1 MREFAVETAF
11 LWMRS
16 RQGQQPPCKETP
28 LRVPTLTSTV
38 SARGYLLVGALFVGV
53 GCTAKDSPS
62 DAPPIPEA
70 HGDSTESADTS
81 HPDSGMLSPS
91 DTGQSDPS
99 DTDREDTGETEPPD
113 TSPPYDQ
120 VCFRASHNSYSGEE
134 RGSIVA
140 QLEAGVRQIE
150 FDFHDN
156 DYESEGFR
164 MGHSS
169 PGGEVFHEDG
179 NPHSNRLEDW
189 LVVVAEWSASNPAH
203 APIHMLLN
211 IKDDMTDNRSTA
223 EGSLAALNSLVLE
236 VFGDRL
242 FWSRDLGEA
251 WPSVNSL
258 RGKIIVGLTG
268 RETTSSRVAYL
279 RDRGANPAVAMN
291 DHGQIIEVHKSE
303 TQDMLWF
310 WTGQMQPDGR
320 VIWWHHGRYGSG
332 RDPAI
337 ALNNHGYFVEVHR
350 SHSDDDL
357 WTWTGR
363 ITETGDLEFLEN
375 TEFSEGREP
384 SVSFTD
390 LEGFAFRE
398 VHSGSGDAGA
408 RMAWDGVV
416 SATDGGIAWGAHGAT
431 TDALFDVD
439 RATSSAGSVAVESV
453 TYGSS
458 GANTLVYETD
468 DHERDHIRYA
478 QIAFIDSNDGDPDL
492 VEDMTPFRS
501 FRTGSHD
508 GARSW
513 RESGGIS
520 RVWRF
525 SESDAAAL
533 SDAPPHF
540 AATDEPLSAWYAEW
554 AATNDCVD

>member
-1 MREFAVETAF
+1 MGV
-11 LWMRS
+11 
-16 RQGQQPPCKETP
+16 
-28 LRVPTLTSTV
+28 
-38 SARGYLLVGALFVGV
+38 LVLGL
-53 GCTAKDSPS
+53 GCTAKDSSPS
-62 DAPPIPEA
+62 GPPIPDPY
-70 HGDSTESADTS
+70 GDSGTSADTS
-81 HPDSGMLSPS
+81 DPDSGVRPPS
-91 DTGQSDPS
+91 DSGTSDPS
-99 DTDREDTGETEPPD
+99 DTGSGDSGDTDPPD

-150 FDFHDN
+150 YDFHDN

-179 NPHSNRLEDW
+179 NPHSNRLQDW
-189 LVVVAEWSASNPAH
+189 LAVVADWSSSNPDH
-203 APIHMLLN
+203 APINMLLN

-223 EGSLAALNSLVLE
+223 AGSLAALNSLVLE
-236 VFGDRL
+236 AFEDRL
-242 FWSRDLGEA
+242 FWARDLGDS

-291 DHGQIIEVHKSE
+291 DHGQIIEVHKSQ

-320 VIWWHHGRYGSG
+320 VIWWHHGRYDSG

-363 ITETGDLEFLEN
+363 ITETGDLEFFEN
-375 TEFSEGREP
+375 EEFSEGREP
-384 SVSFTD
+384 SISFID
-390 LEGFAFRE
+390 LDGFAFRE
-398 VHSGSGDAGA
+398 VHRVAGGGGD
-408 RMAWDGVV
+408 RLFWEGVV
-416 SATDGGIAWGAHGAT
+416 SAPDGGIAWGSDGT
-431 TDALFDVD
+431 TADPLFDID
-439 RATSSAGSVAVESV
+439 RATSSAGRVSVESANF
-453 TYGSS
+453 GSS

-468 DHERDHIRYA
+468 AHGPAHIRYA
-478 QIAFIDSNDGDPDL
+478 QIAFIDSNDGDPGL
-492 VEDMTPFRS
+492 VEEMTPFRS
-501 FRTGSHD
+501 FRTGSHER
-508 GARSW
+508 ARAW
-513 RESGGIS
+513 REAGGIS

-533 SDAPPHF
+533 SDAPPQF
-540 AATDEPLSAWYAEW
+540 PATDEPLSAWYADW
-554 AATNDCVD
+554 AVTNDCVD

>member
-1 MREFAVETAF
+1 MRTFSLKTA
-11 LWMRS
+11 LN
-16 RQGQQPPCKETP
+16 
-28 LRVPTLTSTV
+28 V
-38 SARGYLLVGALFVGV
+38 RGCIVVGALFSGF
-53 GCTAKDSPS
+53 GCTEKASS
-62 DAPPIPEA
+62 SAAPEIPEV
-70 HGDSTESADTS
+70 HGDSAVSTDTS
-81 HPDSGMLSPS
+81 DPDSGVSPTS
-91 DTGQSDPS
+91 DTGQSSPS

-150 FDFHDN
+150 YDFHDN
-156 DYESEGFR
+156 DYQSEGFR

-189 LVVVAEWSASNPAH
+189 LVVIAEWSVSNPDH

-223 EGSLAALNSLVLE
+223 DGSLAALNSLVLE

-242 FWSRDLGEA
+242 FWSRDLGEE

-258 RGKIIVGLTG
+258 RGKVVVGLTG

-279 RDRGANPAVAMN
+279 RDRGVNPAVAMN

-310 WTGQMQPDGR
+310 WTGQMQSDGR
-320 VIWWHHGRYGSG
+320 VIWWHHGRYGPG

-375 TEFSEGREP
+375 DEFSEGREP

-390 LEGFAFRE
+390 PDGFAFRE
-398 VHSGSGDAGA
+398 VHGVTGEAGS

-416 SATDGGIAWGAHGAT
+416 SATDGGVTWDAHGT
-431 TDALFDVD
+431 TMDARFDVD
-439 RATSSAGSVAVESV
+439 RATSSWGSVEVESAV
-453 TYGSS
+453 FGSS
-458 GANTLVYETD
+458 GANTLLYETD
-468 DHERDHIRYA
+468 DHGPAHIRYA

-492 VEDMTPFRS
+492 VEDATPFRS

-508 GARSW
+508 GARAW
-513 RESGGIS
+513 RASGGIS

-533 SDAPPHF
+533 SDAPPQF
-540 AATDEPLSAWYAEW
+540 AATDEPLSDWYSDW
-554 AATNDCVD
+554 AVSNDCAD

>member
-1 MREFAVETAF
+1 MET
-11 LWMRS
+11 R
-16 RQGQQPPCKETP
+16 
-28 LRVPTLTSTV
+28 
-38 SARGYLLVGALFVGV
+38 
-53 GCTAKDSPS
+53 
-62 DAPPIPEA
+62 I
-70 HGDSTESADTS
+70 
-81 HPDSGMLSPS
+81 
-91 DTGQSDPS
+91 
-99 DTDREDTGETEPPD
+99 
-113 TSPPYDQ
+113 
-120 VCFRASHNSYSGEE
+120 
-134 RGSIVA
+134 
-140 QLEAGVRQIE
+140 QI
-150 FDFHDN
+150 DW
-156 DYESEGFR
+156 
-164 MGHSS
+164 
-169 PGGEVFHEDG
+169 
-179 NPHSNRLEDW
+179 W
-189 LVVVAEWSASNPAH
+189 LVVVAEWSASNPARDSR
-203 APIHMLLN
+203 PD
-211 IKDDMTDNRSTA
+211 IKDDMTDNRSSA
-223 EGSLAALNSLVLE
+223 EGSLAALNLWCLGLRRTSVGSAIWVRWQRTAFE
-236 VFGDRL
+236 GRL
-242 FWSRDLGEA
+242 CG
-251 WPSVNSL
+251 V
-258 RGKIIVGLTG
+258 TG

-357 WTWTGR
+357 WTWTGESLR
-363 ITETGDLEFLEN
+363 QATLDFETPSSLKGVNRASPLLISRGLPFGKCTVSRGMPEQDGL
-375 TEFSEGREP
+375 GRCGECH
-384 SVSFTD
+384 
-390 LEGFAFRE
+390 R
-398 VHSGSGDAGA
+398 
-408 RMAWDGVV
+408 W
-416 SATDGGIAWGAHGAT
+416 GIAWGAHGAT

-468 DHERDHIRYA
+468 DHERAHIRYA

-513 RESGGIS
+513 RESGGINAYGDF
-520 RVWRF
+520 RV
-525 SESDAAAL
+525 DAAAL
-533 SDAPPHF
+533 SDAPPQF

>member
-1 MREFAVETAF
+1 MAQREQP
-11 LWMRS
+11 S
-16 RQGQQPPCKETP
+16 R
-28 LRVPTLTSTV
+28 
-38 SARGYLLVGALFVGV
+38 
-53 GCTAKDSPS
+53 
-62 DAPPIPEA
+62 
-70 HGDSTESADTS
+70 
-81 HPDSGMLSPS
+81 
-91 DTGQSDPS
+91 
-99 DTDREDTGETEPPD
+99 
-113 TSPPYDQ
+113 
-120 VCFRASHNSYSGEE
+120 
-134 RGSIVA
+134 
-140 QLEAGVRQIE
+140 
-150 FDFHDN
+150 
-156 DYESEGFR
+156 
-164 MGHSS
+164 
-169 PGGEVFHEDG
+169 
-179 NPHSNRLEDW
+179 
-189 LVVVAEWSASNPAH
+189 
-203 APIHMLLN
+203 
-211 IKDDMTDNRSTA
+211 
-223 EGSLAALNSLVLE
+223 
-236 VFGDRL
+236 
-242 FWSRDLGEA
+242 
-251 WPSVNSL
+251 
-258 RGKIIVGLTG
+258 KIIVGLTG

-398 VHSGSGDAGA
+398 VHSVSGDAGT

-468 DHERDHIRYA
+468 DHERAHIRYA

-525 SESDAAAL
+525 SGVRCRRAVRRSAAVRRDRRAAERVVCRVGCHQRLRGLEHRVDKRSDVLHRLQARQRKTQEHEDDQHGEHPPAPRLAEHREDL
-533 SDAPPHF
+533 SDGSHPNRH
-540 AATDEPLSAWYAEW
+540 
-554 AATNDCVD
+554 V